1 MTTLYK
7 SEDRA
12 LKKGEEFK
20 LSPSRSQEKGEV
32 YGVTSELS
40 LLLMNELRAENIS
53 RTCSLLA

>member
-1 MTTLYK
+1 MMTLYK

-20 LSPSRSQEKGEV
+20 LSPSRSQEYGEV

-53 RTCSLLA
+53 LNL